1 MSAVVINQ
9 SPTLPNGTQADVIYT
24 LQSVSSS
31 LPQYKFI
38 CQIKDD
44 SGNVLSQVKQV
55 PNTSGYGVFEVGKL
69 LDDHMGYDT
78 PWLTDA
84 IVNSTNNNIR
94 NFEISFG
101 EEFGTSISS
110 SLTASIDVSASL
122 SSSTSFIPAVQER
135 DSGMFNWDSGSYW
148 ALTNASN
155 VVSAVN
161 EESRHNALIVS
172 SSDYLTLS
180 TLNIIAA
187 QGAFDGA
194 LVQFYNSNLTPQGA
208 GLPIENT
215 AYTADTINNRLLH
228 IPIGPQNLIEFNAS
242 FIPYISNPSSYPYYS
257 VKLIYELTD
266 GPFHLFKN
274 EECLTFEGRNFAF
287 INKQGVFDYYR
298 ATLVDRQTEQF
309 NRKTYKAPYINYST
323 DSGVVDYSYSRRGD
337 TQYFASFSNNFEVE
351 TDWLTTEQSN
361 WLFELFESPSVY
373 VQQGSDF
380 IGIIITNASETYRTN
395 PAGQRMFKYTI
406 QYRLSNSKRS
416 RT

>member
-1 MSAVVINQ
+1 MSSVVINQ
-9 SPTLPNGTQADVIYT
+9 SPTLPNGTQADIIYT
-24 LQSVSSS
+24 LESTNVGS
-31 LPQYKFI
+31 PQYKYI

-44 SGNVLSQVKQV
+44 SGNVLSQIKQA
-55 PNTSGYGVFEVGKL
+55 PNNNGYGVFEVSRL
-69 LDDHMGYDT
+69 LDDAMGYDT
-78 PWLTDA
+78 PWLTGA

-101 EEFGTSISS
+101 EEFGTSVSS

-155 VVSAVN
+155 VVPAVN
-161 EESRHNALIVS
+161 NANKDKALVVS

-180 TLNIIAA
+180 TLNIIAS
-187 QGAFDGA
+187 QGAFDGV
-194 LVQFYNSNLTPQGA
+194 LVQFYNENLSPTGPA
-208 GLPIENT
+208 YPIENT

-228 IPIGPQNLIEFNAS
+228 IPAGPQNIRAVSSTFE
-242 FIPYISNPSSYPYYS
+242 PYIDDPASYPYYS
-257 VKLIYELTD
+257 IKLIYELTD
-266 GPFHLFKN
+266 GQFHLFKN
-274 EECLTFEGRNFAF
+274 EPCLYHEGRNFAF
-287 INKQGVFDYYR
+287 INKLGVFDYYR
-298 ATLVDRQTEQF
+298 ATLVDRQRESF
-309 NRKTYKAPYINYST
+309 DRKTYKAPYINYST
-323 DSGVVDYSYSRRGD
+323 TSGVVDYSYSRRGE
-337 TQYFASFSNNFEVE
+337 TQYYASFENKFEVE
-351 TDWLTTEQSN
+351 TDWLSTEQSN

-380 IGIIITNASETYRTN
+380 VGIVIENASEEYRTN

-406 QYRLSNSKRS
+406 QYRLSNPKRS